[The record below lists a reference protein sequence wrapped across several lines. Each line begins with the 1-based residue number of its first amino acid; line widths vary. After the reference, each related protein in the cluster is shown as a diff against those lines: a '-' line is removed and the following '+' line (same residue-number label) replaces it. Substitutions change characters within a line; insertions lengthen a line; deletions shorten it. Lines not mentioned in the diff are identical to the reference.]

1 MLNSKRGVGRSAG
14 SSLRNILGGVFA
26 LALLIGY
33 SVYHA
38 NFVIGRSL
46 LLAFPDW
53 EVTYRGGWPLPGGG
67 AVASDI
73 VMVPPDGEEGGTI
86 RFKHL
91 RVDVPFF
98 EYYMSAFSRRRGS
111 LLKSIRNLNV
121 ELSDGHGTLNGAF
134 SNELAAFGNFTAA
147 PFEAEGCVGDTIW
160 LEKEVNEMGLSPR
173 GVDLSLAFNSEGKTL
188 IKNQSLSVPGVGR
201 VDVRRE
207 MIKHDSFSLFSL
219 IETGLSEVVSDE
231 WHVKD
236 QGFAAARNHHCAL
249 TDKISEDAF
258 VERHMLSVKRLLQAV
273 GLAVS
278 PEVADAYRTYA
289 SKGGG
294 FDMVVRYEPPL
305 SVMKDA
311 AKEMAELLSRVQGTF
326 TVAGKKLP
334 LALAAVPERPL
345 PETDA
350 PLSTFEVV
358 QREGGAPPAERV
370 TAPPPAPAAPTAT
383 PAATP
388 PAPGL
393 IVVQA
398 DAPDPKALKAAE
410 AAAAKVAPAAAP
422 IVAPVP
428 AEVEE
433 GEGITDYRQ
442 LAAYVGRYLTVH
454 VQGRPA
460 ARVEIL
466 SAAADGSIVVRR
478 HMTGGNVDYVLD
490 RTHFERADP

>member
-1 MLNSKRGVGRSAG
+1 MRYSRRGVGRSAG
-14 SSLRNILGGVFA
+14 SALRNILGGVFA

-33 SVYHA
+33 TVYHA
-38 NFVIGRSL
+38 NFVLGRSL
-46 LLAFPDW
+46 MLAFPDW
-53 EVTYRGGWPLPGGG
+53 EVTYRSGWPLIGGG

-73 VMVPPDGEEGGTI
+73 VMVPPDGGEGGTI
-86 RFKHL
+86 RFRHL
-91 RVDVPFF
+91 RVEVPFV

-111 LLKSIRNLNV
+111 LLKSIRNLKV

-173 GVDLSLAFNSEGKTL
+173 GVDLSLAFDSEGKSL

-236 QGFAAARNHHCAL
+236 QGFAAARNHRCAM

-278 PEVADAYRTYA
+278 PEVADAYRGYV

-311 AKEMAELLSRVQGTF
+311 AKEMSELLSRVQGTF
-326 TVAGKKLP
+326 TVGGRKLP

-358 QREGGAPPAERV
+358 QREGGAPPAQRV
-370 TAPPPAPAAPTAT
+370 AAPAPAEKSAVAAT
-383 PAATP
+383 PATP
-388 PAPGL
+388 GV

-398 DAPDPKALKAAE
+398 DAPDPKAVKAAE
-410 AAAAKVAPAAAP
+410 AAAAKAPPAAAP
-422 IVAPVP
+422 VVAPVP

-442 LAAYVGRYLTVH
+442 LASYIGKYLTVH

-466 SAAADGSIVVRR
+466 SAAADGGIVVRR

-490 RTHFERADP
+490 RSHFERADP